1 MARRRKRLSQ
11 ESIETVIEGLSHEG
25 RGVASCNGK
34 ITFIGGA
41 LPGERVKF
49 QIINSRRKFDE
60 GKIVEVLEASA
71 DRIQARCAHFGV
83 CGGCSLQHLS
93 SGHQIAHKQT
103 VLVEQLEHIGGVQ
116 PIEVL
121 PPITS
126 PVWGYRRKA
135 RLGVKYVPNKGGVLV
150 GFREKAS
157 PFIADI
163 NQCEILDP
171 AIGQRL
177 LELRELISGLTIRDR
192 LPQIEVAIGDIE
204 KALVFRHL
212 DPLTAEDVEKLKVFG
227 SKFRFVIYLQPKGPD
242 TVHQIYPATT
252 VDLTYQTR
260 EGEPELHFLPTDFTQ
275 VNPFINRDM
284 VARVLD
290 FMTLDAADRVL
301 DLFCGLGNFTLPMA
315 KRSAYVLGVEGD
327 AGLIRRA
334 QENAQR
340 NQLENAEFICT
351 DLTKTD
357 QLQKIEAGSFNKVL
371 LDPARS
377 GAQEIIEKMS
387 FTGVSLV
394 VYVSCNPATLARD
407 AGILVKNKGY
417 RLIKAGIMDMFPHTT
432 HVESIAVFERVKAS

>member
-11 ESIETVIEGLSHEG
+11 EPIETVIEGLSHEG
-25 RGVASCNGK
+25 RGVANCNGK
-34 ITFIGGA
+34 ITFIDGA

-49 QIINSRRKFDE
+49 QLINSRRKFDE
-60 GKIVEVLEASA
+60 GKVVDVLEASA

-93 SGHQIAHKQT
+93 SDHQIAHKQS
-103 VLVEQLEHIGGVQ
+103 VLLEQLEHIGGVQ

-121 PPITS
+121 PPIIS
-126 PVWGYRRKA
+126 PSWGYRRKA
-135 RLGVKYVPNKGGVLV
+135 RLGVKYVPKKGGVLV

-171 AIGQRL
+171 AIGHHL

-192 LPQIEVAIGDIE
+192 LPQIEVAIGDAE
-204 KALVFRHL
+204 RALVFRHL
-212 DPLTAEDVEKLKVFG
+212 DPLATEDIGKLKAFG
-227 SKFRFVIYLQPKGPD
+227 SKFSFVIYLQPKGPD
-242 TVHQIYPATT
+242 TVHQIYPDTP
-252 VDLTYQTR
+252 VDLVYQTR
-260 EGEPELHFLPTDFTQ
+260 EGEPVLHFLPTDFTQ

-290 FMTLDAADRVL
+290 LMTLEAADRVL
-301 DLFCGLGNFTLPMA
+301 DLFCGLGNFTLSMA

-327 AGLIRRA
+327 VGLIRRA

-340 NQLENAEFICT
+340 NQLENAEFVCA
-351 DLTKTD
+351 DLTRTD
-357 QLQKIEAGSFNKVL
+357 QLHTIENGNFNKVL

-387 FTGVSLV
+387 FAGISRV

-407 AGILVKNKGY
+407 AGILVKDKGY

-432 HVESIAVFERVKAS
+432 HVESIAVFERVKGS